1 MNIMQDDLL
10 NILKNNN
17 RNIDNQKLMDYV
29 NGRLSPEEK
38 HEVEKWMIDEPFF
51 SEAAE
56 GLQAVGSE
64 KAVTK
69 SVEQINSQLRLYL
82 RERKNKK
89 RIRKLLPITFWTY
102 VAIVVILLI
111 AVITWVVVNRINGN

>member
-1 MNIMQDDLL
+1 MQDDLL

-56 GLQAVGSE
+56 GLQEVGSE

-111 AVITWVVVNRINGN
+111 AVITWVIVNRINGS